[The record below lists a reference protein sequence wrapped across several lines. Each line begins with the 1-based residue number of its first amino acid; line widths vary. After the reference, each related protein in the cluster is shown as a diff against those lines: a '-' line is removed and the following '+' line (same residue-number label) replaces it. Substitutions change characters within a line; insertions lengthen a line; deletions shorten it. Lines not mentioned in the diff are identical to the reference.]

1 MLKEKSVSTLDYLDV
16 ANILETFEVAIE
28 KKHSTRLN
36 SWDICH
42 REFVR
47 SIGKALSD
55 KTIEILALH
64 LIGYLASWGMYRG
77 SSFLLKDHS
86 YLLHKNLIPILMQ
99 KKYIPLFNI
108 EDIKSARQYLSLIV
122 DVYCEIES
130 YYANIRGKGKAIS
143 DTLVT
148 KVMLGVYGCI
158 PAYDTNVRNALKRC
172 HIKHEGTIENN
183 IRDLIDA
190 LENAQEFY
198 KAIKAEQTRLKK
210 KGKSYTL
217 MKTIDTV
224 LWAIGDK

>member
-1 MLKEKSVSTLDYLDV
+1 MLKEKTVSILDTLDV
-16 ANILETFEVAIE
+16 ADVFSVLEKEIA
-28 KKHSTRLN
+28 KNRSTRLD

-47 SIGKALSD
+47 SIEKALSD

-99 KKYIPLFNI
+99 KKYTPLFNI
-108 EDIKSARQYLSLIV
+108 EDIESARLCLPLML

-130 YYANIRGKGKAIS
+130 YYANIRGKEKSIS

-158 PAYDTNVRNALKRC
+158 PAYDTNVRNALKRY
-172 HIKHEGTIENN
+172 HIKHEGTVENN
-183 IRDLIDA
+183 IRDLIAA

-198 KAIKAEQTRLKK
+198 ISIKAAQTRLKK
-210 KGKSYTL
+210 AGKSYTL
-217 MKTIDTV
+217 MKTVDTV